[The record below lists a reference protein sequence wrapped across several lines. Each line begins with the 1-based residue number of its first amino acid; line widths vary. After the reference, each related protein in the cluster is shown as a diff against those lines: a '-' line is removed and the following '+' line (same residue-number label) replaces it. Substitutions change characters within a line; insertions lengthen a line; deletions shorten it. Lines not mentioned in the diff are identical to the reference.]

1 MAIYNSIEI
10 QEAELFEVVKDKM
23 VDFHDVIKILIVLDM
38 ERKVTFGKTS
48 EELEE
53 IKAVNSINGINFV
66 MGIKMQNYLVKVEI
80 II

>member
-1 MAIYNSIEI
+1 
-10 QEAELFEVVKDKM
+10 M